1 MPLLLLFCI
10 CCSYVK
16 ACLGGPTPAEYDALV
31 AERESLKKE
40 LEDARQQI
48 AELQAKVS
56 SEHATS
62 MFLQAHIRG
71 VGQHAKRTIW
81 HSMP

>member
-1 MPLLLLFCI
+1 M
-10 CCSYVK
+10 
-16 ACLGGPTPAEYDALV
+16 GGPTPAEYDALI

-56 SEHATS
+56 SDHQCMTTS
-62 MFLQAHIRG
+62 SGGFPARTYAPLQ
-71 VGQHAKRTIW
+71 
-81 HSMP
+81 S